1 MGHTVYAQMKIC
13 WHLGNVIRKK
23 KKKGVVTME
32 VIYLGLVSKNK

>member
-1 MGHTVYAQMKIC
+1 MGHTVNAQMKIC
-13 WHLGNVIRKK
+13 WHLGNVIRK

>member
-1 MGHTVYAQMKIC
+1 MGHSVCANENLLASGQC
-13 WHLGNVIRKK
+13 DK